1 MGLMDEIGDVA
12 RKATYI
18 AVLRNLLFIKNKPGQ
33 HSRSRGGTAIDEI
46 VLHGTESKGT
56 QEQSAD
62 SLTGMGNSIH
72 YFIGRDQGLAY
83 AIISE
88 DLQAVHAG
96 NPAHHATVQNHNP
109 RSIGIEMYQKDIS
122 MFKGD
127 ASKLDFTD
135 WQYDTVAMLVYDIRR
150 RRKIARNMVVGHGA
164 INSVDRAD
172 PKNFDWDRFNRKVD
186 ELSRTLGSL
195 LGPEFLL
202 DPVIPSPLMLMPIRG
217 W

>member
-1 MGLMDEIGDVA
+1 MGLMDDIGDVA
-12 RKATYI
+12 RKAAYI
-18 AVLRNLLFIKNKPGQ
+18 AALRNLLFIKKKPGQ
-33 HSRSRGGTAIDEI
+33 HSASRGTTVIDEI

-56 QEQSAD
+56 QEQSAN

-83 AIISE
+83 SIISE

-96 NPAHHATVQNHNP
+96 NPAHHPTVRNHNP

-122 MFKGD
+122 LFKGD
-127 ASKLDFTD
+127 TSKLDFTD

-150 RRKIARNMVVGHGA
+150 RRKIARNKVVGHSA
-164 INSVDRAD
+164 INSIDRAD
-172 PKNFDWDRFNRKVD
+172 PRNFDWARFNRKVD
-186 ELSRTLGSL
+186 ELSWTLGGL

-202 DPVIPSPLMLMPIRG
+202 DPIIPGPLMMIRR

>member
-1 MGLMDEIGDVA
+1 MGLMDDIGDVA
-12 RKATYI
+12 RKAAYFA
-18 AVLRNLLFIKNKPGQ
+18 AVRNLLLIKKKPGQ
-33 HSRSRGGTAIDEI
+33 HSAPRGGTVIDEI
-46 VLHGTESKGT
+46 VLHGTESTGT
-56 QEQSAD
+56 QEQSAN

-72 YFIGRDQGLAY
+72 YFIGRDEGLAY

-96 NPAHHATVQNHNP
+96 NPAHHPTVRNHNP
-109 RSIGIEMYQKDIS
+109 RSIGIEMYQQDIS

-150 RRKIARNMVVGHGA
+150 RRKIARNMVVGHSA
-164 INSVDRAD
+164 INSIDRAD
-172 PKNFDWDRFNRKVD
+172 PRNFDWVRFNRKVD
-186 ELSRTLGSL
+186 QLSWTLGNL

-202 DPVIPSPLMLMPIRG
+202 DPIIPGPLMMIRG